1 MFVKLSTRGAEEMI
15 IVCKLIEEYCPK
27 DKDELNDGEYDESYL
42 PSESF
47 LQGQKHNTHNKNE
60 PAITRQ

>member
-1 MFVKLSTRGAEEMI
+1 MI

-27 DKDELNDGEYDESYL
+27 DKNELNDGEYDEGYL

-47 LQGQKHNTHNKNE
+47 LQGQKHNTRNKNE
-60 PAITRQ
+60 QTIRRH